1 MNERLIITFD
11 KSQED
16 VPVLMIF
23 RENQFAYLNNT
34 PMISVVNTITG
45 NRAVEIWNE
54 LNHKKKSG
62 FADLLKDNMK

>member
-16 VPVLMIF
+16 IPVLMSF
-23 RENQFAYLNNT
+23 HENQFSYLNNT

-45 NRAVEIWNE
+45 NRAIEIWNE
-54 LNHKKKSG
+54 LNNKKKSRYE
-62 FADLLKDNMK
+62 DLLKDDMK